1 MAGITVRPNW
11 AVKSGGLDPA
21 LGLGIVYDGAGG
33 ALVTGYF
40 MGVASFGS
48 MSLTSKGASDAFVAH
63 VTTSGAI
70 DWAVQAGGASHDPGY
85 GITHD
90 GAGGALVTG
99 FFSGNAS
106 FGSTLL
112 TSRGS
117 DDAFIMHVTASGA
130 IDWAVQAGGA
140 SVDHS
145 CGIAHDGAGGAL
157 VTGYFSGN
165 ASFGSTSL
173 TSLGSD
179 DAFVAHVT
187 ASGAFDWAVQAGGSS
202 LTSGRGIAYEGAG
215 GALVTGYFCGKVS
228 FGSTFLTSR
237 GSTDAFVMHVTA
249 SGAIDWALQAGGV
262 FTYTEGYGI
271 VYDGAGGALVT
282 GDFSGQVS
290 FGSTSL
296 TSRGS
301 ADAFVAH
308 VTASGAF
315 DWAVQAG
322 GASVDH
328 GWAIAHDGAGGAL
341 VTGYFSGNA
350 SFGSTSLT
358 SRGSD
363 DAFILHVTAS
373 GAIEWAVQAGGAS
386 VDQGRGIAHDGAGG
400 ALVTGYLSGNA
411 SFGSTTLTSLGNAPT
426 CFVASLRPPASHCY
440 VPPSWCSSSTC
451 TYPRTAKCDGYTF
464 TCCESI
470 GIMCSKCPAARQPPL
485 SPAPL
490 LPPELPLPP
499 RPPQPPTPRMPLRRL
514 PPPSAQEHE
523 SPSHRPPPGS
533 PLESSLTPAV
543 RGTMALFEQPA
554 LVVSAIATSLAL
566 LGLLVCVYRRSRRV
580 ANNFRVSLDRA
591 QLDLQLLEHRFK
603 QQAHPQWHESTWSVR
618 PPSESPPISIPPG
631 PPSSRG
637 HNGSSDDGSAAG
649 SAAGSSR
656 ASPSQDAQGICR
668 PKVDVEAWRVHGL
681 AAAQGDAAAQYQLG
695 AMHGDGLHG
704 PKNEAEARRLYS
716 LAAAQGHAGA
726 QYKLG
731 VLLDQG
737 RGGPKDEAEARRL
750 YGLASTQGHAT
761 AQYNLGAMHA
771 VGRGGPKNEVEAR
784 RLCGL
789 AATQGHADAQYNLG
803 VMHADGRGGPRDEAK
818 ARRLYGFA
826 AAQGHADAQY
836 LLARLHTQEIGGPK
850 DEGEAR
856 RLYGLAAAQG
866 HTDAQYSLG
875 VMHADG
881 RGGPK
886 NEAEARLLYG
896 LAAAN
901 GHGDAQHSLG
911 VMHAVGRGGAKNE
924 AEARRL
930 LGLAAARGHAGAQ
943 YSLGVMH
950 ADGHGGPK
958 NEAEARRLYGLAA
971 AQGHAAAQHNLAV
984 LHAQGRG
991 GGPKD
996 EVEARRLLSLAAAQ
1010 AHCHAQYNLATM
1022 HIDGRGGPKDEAEA
1036 RRLYGLAAAQGHAAA
1051 QYHLAV
1057 MLVQGRGGPKDE
1069 AEARLLLGL
1078 AAVQGDPHAQ
1088 YSLGNIH
1095 SLGLGGPKD
1104 EVEARRLLG
1113 LAAAQGHAAAQYD
1126 LGILHADGRGGP
1138 KDEVEGRRL
1147 LGLAA
1152 AQGDERAVLRM
1163 EQSANAMAEA
1173 LLAEELADKAKLSA
1187 RKKKKKKGSEQV
1199 RLEIITDESEA
1210 AECEVADDSKGDAA
1224 ASDAAATSH
1233 PEASN
1238 AALREA
1244 IASGDCDTLTAALA
1258 EHRAHGSDS
1267 LVAEATSIRNRL
1279 RERKKKESQRQ
1290 RRAHAS
1296 AMTAHAELQSAQ
1308 LRGDAD
1314 ALREALDSADAYTDA
1329 LPGLEAEVISAR
1341 ARLEQLALQEAVSP
1355 VLVETAA
1362 LPAAASSVAVVLTF
1376 GELESATDC
1385 FAPERLIGKGGFGL
1399 VYRADAIAS
1408 LPAERRPPTLRA
1420 TGLAV
1425 KRASTV
1431 LELRDFETEV
1441 AILQSCAHAHLLP
1454 LLGVCEEP
1462 ACLVFPLMVGG
1473 SLQAR
1478 LDLDPRDVAYLQAM
1492 GHFVQAPPKPL
1503 TWRQRLRA
1511 VMQATEALVYL
1522 HTPHERKPRTLHRD
1536 FKPANILLD
1545 HDLHAYLG
1553 DTGFAKA
1560 ARQSGEFSRHS
1571 DTTTG
1576 RIMCSPGYAD
1586 IDVLNGEYSELTDG
1600 FAVGVTLLVV
1610 LTRRDPV
1617 RIVDVIEEEHDA
1629 EMDDIPAEQL
1639 AEPSANWPSEV
1650 ARALKELHKGLCLL
1664 RARRRLRL
1672 PDALQTLS
1680 ALLEAHPTSSQ
1691 MHQQPEATAASSVT
1705 TRDSDASASTTY
1717 EASPLSLQVRRMRA
1731 EDGPELSVQRNVTD
1745 AFSTCMRR
1753 LATLYK
1759 DAEAQ
1764 TPGDFDERINYWHEA
1779 CGLPEEV
1786 HTRLHTL
1793 RRWRNMSEHHLDQPE
1808 RWASKGPSAKV
1819 ASEHIAELQVRIDA
1833 LTFGAARVSDH
1844 HRAHAAECAPS
1855 LSLPGKGGNT
1865 KPNTR

>member
-202 LTSGRGIAYEGAG
+202 LTSGRGIAYDGAG
-215 GALVTGYFCGKVS
+215 GALVTGYFC
-228 FGSTFLTSR
+228 
-237 GSTDAFVMHVTA
+237 
-249 SGAIDWALQAGGV
+249 
-262 FTYTEGYGI
+262 
-271 VYDGAGGALVT
+271 
-282 GDFSGQVS
+282 GQVS

-328 GWAIAHDGAGGAL
+328 GWGIAHDGAGGAL

-440 VPPSWCSSSTC
+440 VPPGWCSSSTC

-470 GIMCSKCPAARQPPL
+470 GIMCSECPAARQPPL

-490 LPPELPLPP
+490 LPPELPLLP

-533 PLESSLTPAV
+533 PLDSSLTPAV

-591 QLDLQLLEHRFK
+591 QFDLQLLEHRFK

-637 HNGSSDDGSAAG
+637 HNGGSDDGSAAG

-681 AAAQGDAAAQYQLG
+681 AAAQGD
-695 AMHGDGLHG
+695 
-704 PKNEAEARRLYS
+704 S
-716 LAAAQGHAGA
+716 
-726 QYKLG
+726 
-731 VLLDQG
+731 
-737 RGGPKDEAEARRL
+737 
-750 YGLASTQGHAT
+750 
-761 AQYNLGAMHA
+761 
-771 VGRGGPKNEVEAR
+771 
-784 RLCGL
+784 
-789 AATQGHADAQYNLG
+789 DAQY
-803 VMHADGRGGPRDEAK
+803 P
-818 ARRLYGFA
+818 
-826 AAQGHADAQY
+826 
-836 LLARLHTQEIGGPK
+836 
-850 DEGEAR
+850 
-856 RLYGLAAAQG
+856 
-866 HTDAQYSLG
+866 LG

-958 NEAEARRLYGLAA
+958 N
-971 AQGHAAAQHNLAV
+971 
-984 LHAQGRG
+984 
-991 GGPKD
+991 
-996 EVEARRLLSLAAAQ
+996 
-1010 AHCHAQYNLATM
+1010 
-1022 HIDGRGGPKDEAEA
+1022 EAEA

-1238 AALREA
+1238 AALREV

-1314 ALREALDSADAYTDA
+1314 ALREAVDSADAYTDA
-1329 LPGLEAEVISAR
+1329 LPGLEAEVNSAR

-1355 VLVETAA
+1355 VLVESAA

-1454 LLGVCEEP
+1454 LLGVCAEP

-1764 TPGDFDERINYWHEA
+1764 TPEEFDERINYWREA

>member
-1 MAGITVRPNW
+1 M
-11 AVKSGGLDPA
+11 
-21 LGLGIVYDGAGG
+21 
-33 ALVTGYF
+33 
-40 MGVASFGS
+40 
-48 MSLTSKGASDAFVAH
+48 
-63 VTTSGAI
+63 
-70 DWAVQAGGASHDPGY
+70 
-85 GITHD
+85 
-90 GAGGALVTG
+90 
-99 FFSGNAS
+99 
-106 FGSTLL
+106 
-112 TSRGS
+112 
-117 DDAFIMHVTASGA
+117 
-130 IDWAVQAGGA
+130 
-140 SVDHS
+140 
-145 CGIAHDGAGGAL
+145 
-157 VTGYFSGN
+157 
-165 ASFGSTSL
+165 
-173 TSLGSD
+173 
-179 DAFVAHVT
+179 
-187 ASGAFDWAVQAGGSS
+187 
-202 LTSGRGIAYEGAG
+202 
-215 GALVTGYFCGKVS
+215 
-228 FGSTFLTSR
+228 
-237 GSTDAFVMHVTA
+237 
-249 SGAIDWALQAGGV
+249 
-262 FTYTEGYGI
+262 
-271 VYDGAGGALVT
+271 
-282 GDFSGQVS
+282 
-290 FGSTSL
+290 
-296 TSRGS
+296 
-301 ADAFVAH
+301 
-308 VTASGAF
+308 
-315 DWAVQAG
+315 
-322 GASVDH
+322 
-328 GWAIAHDGAGGAL
+328 
-341 VTGYFSGNA
+341 
-350 SFGSTSLT
+350 
-358 SRGSD
+358 
-363 DAFILHVTAS
+363 
-373 GAIEWAVQAGGAS
+373 
-386 VDQGRGIAHDGAGG
+386 
-400 ALVTGYLSGNA
+400 
-411 SFGSTTLTSLGNAPT
+411 
-426 CFVASLRPPASHCY
+426 
-440 VPPSWCSSSTC
+440 
-451 TYPRTAKCDGYTF
+451 
-464 TCCESI
+464 
-470 GIMCSKCPAARQPPL
+470 
-485 SPAPL
+485 
-490 LPPELPLPP
+490 
-499 RPPQPPTPRMPLRRL
+499 
-514 PPPSAQEHE
+514 
-523 SPSHRPPPGS
+523 
-533 PLESSLTPAV
+533 
-543 RGTMALFEQPA
+543 
-554 LVVSAIATSLAL
+554 
-566 LGLLVCVYRRSRRV
+566 
-580 ANNFRVSLDRA
+580 
-591 QLDLQLLEHRFK
+591 
-603 QQAHPQWHESTWSVR
+603 
-618 PPSESPPISIPPG
+618 
-631 PPSSRG
+631 
-637 HNGSSDDGSAAG
+637 
-649 SAAGSSR
+649 
-656 ASPSQDAQGICR
+656 
-668 PKVDVEAWRVHGL
+668 HGL
-681 AAAQGDAAAQYQLG
+681 AAAQGDAAAQYHLG

-704 PKNEAEARRLYS
+704 PKNEAEARRLYG

-750 YGLASTQGHAT
+750 YGLAAVQAHAT

-771 VGRGGPKNEVEAR
+771 VGRGGPQNEVEAR

-789 AATQGHADAQYNLG
+789 AAAQGHLDAQYNLG
-803 VMHADGRGGPRDEAK
+803 VMYADGRGGPRDEDK
-818 ARRLYGFA
+818 ARQLYGLA

-836 LLARLHTQEIGGPK
+836 LLARLHTQVIAGPK
-850 DEGEAR
+850 DEAEAR

-866 HTDAQYSLG
+866 HSDAQYSLG
-875 VMHADG
+875 VMHAEG

-911 VMHAVGRGGAKNE
+911 VLHAVGRGGPKNE
-924 AEARRL
+924 VEARRL

-991 GGPKD
+991 GRPKD

-1010 AHCHAQYNLATM
+1010 SHCHAQYNLATM

-1057 MLVQGRGGPKDE
+1057 MLVQGHGGPKDE
-1069 AEARLLLGL
+1069 AEARRLLGL

-1095 SLGLGGPKD
+1095 SRGIDVPKD

-1126 LGILHADGRGGP
+1126 LGILHADGHGGP
-1138 KDEVEGRRL
+1138 KDEEEARRL

-1152 AQGDERAVLRM
+1152 AQGDERALLRM
-1163 EQSANAMAEA
+1163 EQIANTMAEA
-1173 LLAEELADKAKLSA
+1173 LLAEELADKAKMST
-1187 RKKKKKKGSEQV
+1187 RRKKKKKGSEQV
-1199 RLEIITDESEA
+1199 RLETSTDACEA
-1210 AECEVADDSKGDAA
+1210 AECEAAECEAADDFKSGAA
-1224 ASDAAATSH
+1224 ASDAAATSQ

-1244 IASGDCDTLTAALA
+1244 MASGDCDTLTAALA
-1258 EHRAHGSDS
+1258 EHRAHGSES

-1314 ALREALDSADAYTDA
+1314 ALREAVDVADAYTDA
-1329 LPGLEAEVISAR
+1329 LPGLEAEVNSAR
-1341 ARLEQLALQEAVSP
+1341 ARLEQLALQDAVSP
-1355 VLVETAA
+1355 FVVETAA

-1376 GELESATDC
+1376 GELESATDS
-1385 FAPERLIGKGGFGL
+1385 FAPERLIGKGGFGH
-1399 VYRADAIAS
+1399 VYCAGAIAS
-1408 LPAERRPPTLRA
+1408 LPAEGRPPTLRA

-1425 KRASTV
+1425 KRASAA
-1431 LELRDFETEV
+1431 LDMRDFETEV

-1454 LLGVCEEP
+1454 LLGVCAEP

-1560 ARQSGEFSRHS
+1560 ARQSGEFSRHAGA
-1571 DTTTG
+1571 TTG

-1586 IDVLNGEYSELTDG
+1586 VDVLNGEYSELTDG

-1639 AEPSANWPSEV
+1639 AESSANWPIEV
-1650 ARALKELHKGLCLL
+1650 ARALKELHKGLCMV
-1664 RARRRLRL
+1664 RARKRLRL
-1672 PDALQTLS
+1672 PDVLQTLS
-1680 ALLEAHPTSSQ
+1680 AILEAHPTSVP
-1691 MHQQPEATAASSVT
+1691 MHQEPQANSASSVT
-1705 TRDSDASASTTY
+1705 TGESGASASTTY

-1731 EDGPELSVQRNVTD
+1731 EDGPERSVQRNVTD
-1745 AFSTCMRR
+1745 AFNTCMRR
-1753 LATLYK
+1753 LATMYK
-1759 DAEAQ
+1759 HAEAQ
-1764 TPGDFDERINYWHEA
+1764 TPEDFDERINYWREA

-1793 RRWRNMSEHHLDQPE
+1793 RRWRNMSEHHLEQPE

-1833 LTFGAARVSDH
+1833 LTFGAAAGPGRH
-1844 HRAHAAECAPS
+1844 HAHTAECAWSPKYCAPS
-1855 LSLPGKGGNT
+1855 SSLPGKGE